1 MAKMSE
7 EQRAE
12 LVRAR
17 KAVALQVC
25 IPLLREGVKKKNCFF
40 SEKLRKGG
48 GGVSPNPKFPY
59 QKILRFVWIFFS
71 KGGGVPPIPKGCY
84 HKRMEI
90 LEYFRQKGKFSP
102 DP

>member
-25 IPLLREGVKKKNCFF
+25 ISVSSAKASDLIGVMC
-40 SEKLRKGG
+40 
-48 GGVSPNPKFPY
+48 
-59 QKILRFVWIFFS
+59 W
-71 KGGGVPPIPKGCY
+71 
-84 HKRMEI
+84 
-90 LEYFRQKGKFSP
+90 
-102 DP
+102 